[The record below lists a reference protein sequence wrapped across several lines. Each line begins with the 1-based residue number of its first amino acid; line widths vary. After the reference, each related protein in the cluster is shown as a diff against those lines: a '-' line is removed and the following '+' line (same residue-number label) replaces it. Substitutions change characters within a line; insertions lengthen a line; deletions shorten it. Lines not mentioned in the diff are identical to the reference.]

1 MNRKTTLFI
10 FIIFFLLISLSFA
23 ETEKSK
29 DIIKKTR
36 NMANNARSLK
46 SKGKIDEAVDTYL
59 KISII
64 YKKLIL
70 ENPENKKYKK
80 NYLHYLNQTGQIQL
94 RYAKDMAK
102 KKKFNIASK
111 YYNRAIQ
118 SFKDALLKIP
128 KNKTFIQNIEYCAY
142 YGGIAGFKYM
152 LNTNGSAPDFTI
164 NAIDG
169 SKIELKNYIGKP
181 LILKFMTGWCPE
193 CKKNMLIMKQLYN
206 KYNKKGFQI
215 IVLSLDKLKNWKK
228 RSSDKKTE
236 EIAKALP
243 FKIGWATKDIYY
255 KYGVFRSVP
264 TLFLLDKNLKIVSK
278 VKSEDRSLEKL
289 SAEIEKLL

>member
-1 MNRKTTLFI
+1 MNKKTTLFI

-23 ETEKSK
+23 ETEENR

-36 NMANNARSLK
+36 IMDSNARSLK
-46 SKGKIDEAVDTYL
+46 SKGKIDEAVGTYL

-64 YKKLIL
+64 YKKLIS
-70 ENPENKKYKK
+70 ENPENKRYKK

-102 KKKFNIASK
+102 KKKFDIASK
-111 YYNRAIQ
+111 YYNSAIK

-142 YGGIAGFKYM
+142 YGGIAGFKY
-152 LNTNGSAPDFTI
+152 LLETNGTAPDFTI
-164 NAIDG
+164 DAING
-169 SKIELKNYIGKP
+169 SKIKLKNYIGKP
-181 LILKFMTGWCPE
+181 LILKFMTAWCPE

-206 KYNKKGFQI
+206 KYNKKGFKI
-215 IVLSLDKLKNWKK
+215 IVLSLDKLNNWKK
-228 RSSDKKTE
+228 RASDKKAE
-236 EIAKALP
+236 EIAKDLP

-264 TLFLLDKNLKIVSK
+264 TLFLLDKNLKIISK
-278 VKSEDRSLEKL
+278 IKSEDRTFEKL
-289 SAEIEKLL
+289 STEIEKLL